1 MSDGEMNFFSVSSDG
16 RIFNWILL
24 QNQLQKN
31 LILNLYLAIDPVPA
45 PDGNLIQLKACGT
58 AIAFHPDRSD
68 IFLIGTEE
76 GKIYQCSTVY
86 PSVYLCEYQAHHM
99 PVHALSF
106 NYYNSSIFL
115 SCSADW
121 RVKIWEDGRL

>member
-45 PDGNLIQLKACGT
+45 PDGNLIQLKGKKKVPTPQETLDQNLAPFLKEKVMIHAC
-58 AIAFHPDRSD
+58 
-68 IFLIGTEE
+68 E
-76 GKIYQCSTVY
+76 
-86 PSVYLCEYQAHHM
+86 
-99 PVHALSF
+99 
-106 NYYNSSIFL
+106 
-115 SCSADW
+115 
-121 RVKIWEDGRL
+121 